1 MSTDIAIM
9 DAIQIAV
16 PNYQKTNIWIYD
28 YSRFGNQNS
37 NSAAGKDLL
46 PIILPENP
54 KILDHLTWI
63 LLYKHHSPSRG

>member
-16 PNYQKTNIWIYD
+16 PTCQETNIWIHD

-37 NSAAGKDLL
+37 NSAAGNDLL
-46 PIILPENP
+46 PIISENP

-63 LLYKHHSPSRG
+63 FLYKHY

>member
-9 DAIQIAV
+9 HAIQIAV
-16 PNYQKTNIWIYD
+16 PSCQETNIWIYD

-37 NSAAGKDLL
+37 NSAAGNDLL
-46 PIILPENP
+46 PIILSENP

-63 LLYKHHSPSRG
+63 LLYKHH